1 MAALSPVVHP
11 FPSEVNSGEPHLLD
25 SRRVGLE
32 MIRDEMAWS
41 KALLLQKL
49 AHQFLG
55 SSCVPAGLDQAVKN
69 LAFGVDSSP
78 QIHPLSANRDEHLV
92 QMPLSMWARQARAKV
107 TRNRR

>member
-11 FPSEVNSGEPHLLD
+11 LASVVNGGESDLLE

-32 MIRDEMAWS
+32 MVCDEMAWS

-55 SSCVPAGLDQAVKN
+55 RSFVPAGLDQAVKN
-69 LAFGVDSSP
+69 LALSIDGSP
-78 QIHPLSANRDEHLV
+78 
-92 QMPLSMWARQARAKV
+92 
-107 TRNRR
+107 

>member
-11 FPSEVNSGEPHLLD
+11 FPSVVNSGEPHLLE

-32 MIRDEMAWS
+32 MVGDEMARS

-55 SSCVPAGLDQAVKN
+55 SAFVSAGLDQAVKN
-69 LAFGVDSSP
+69 LAFRCHCPCGRGRRERRSRAIAGP
-78 QIHPLSANRDEHLV
+78 NRITHWRIV
-92 QMPLSMWARQARAKV
+92 S
-107 TRNRR
+107 